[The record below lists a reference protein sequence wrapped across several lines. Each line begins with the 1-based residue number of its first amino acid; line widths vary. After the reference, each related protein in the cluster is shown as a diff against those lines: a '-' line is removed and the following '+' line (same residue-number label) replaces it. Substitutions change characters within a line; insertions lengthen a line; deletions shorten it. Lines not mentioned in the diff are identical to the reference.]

1 MEINS
6 SLPLWT
12 TRSDTRLAEVAKA
25 AESTRTV
32 ATPLERPQ
40 EDLDSFIAARTYD
53 RLGQLPSGPNI
64 ASDFEIWISEQV
76 KRPPKENARPLEQ
89 IDAELN
95 MAHAGFQDIYGK
107 MLRELSGREPV
118 MPDGMVGI
126 SVDGEGK
133 IIVRNHNGLLRDDV
147 AQRLSARMNASEEL
161 LRYANRYV
169 ELAIERVESDMN
181 VEPDGLGRYHLD
193 KSNFADAFKAMEFNS
208 LLGHLSHF
216 GVVRYG
222 HWTERKL
229 YQPAG
234 V

>member
-32 ATPLERPQ
+32 ATPQERPQ
-40 EDLDSFIAARTYD
+40 EDLDSFIEARTYD
-53 RLGQLPSGPNI
+53 RLGQLSSGQSGGGDYEVW
-64 ASDFEIWISEQV
+64 ALEQA
-76 KRPPKENARPLEQ
+76 KRPSKENARPLEQ

-95 MAHAGFQDIYGK
+95 MAHAGFQELYGK

-126 SVDGEGK
+126 SVDGDGK

-181 VEPDGLGRYHLD
+181 VDLEGLGRYHLD
-193 KSNFADAFKAMEFNS
+193 KSNFADAFVAMEFNS
-208 LLGHLSHF
+208 LLLHLSQF

-222 HWTERKL
+222 HWSERKI
-229 YQPAG
+229 YP
-234 V
+234 

>member
-32 ATPLERPQ
+32 ATPQERPQ
-40 EDLDSFIAARTYD
+40 EELDSFIEARTYD

-95 MAHAGFQDIYGK
+95 MAHAGFQEIYGK

-118 MPDGMVGI
+118 MRNGLVGI
-126 SVDGEGK
+126 SVGSDGK
-133 IIVRNHNGLLRDDV
+133 IIVNNHNGLLKDDV
-147 AQRLSARMNASEEL
+147 AQRLSARMNASAEL
-161 LRYANRYV
+161 LEYANRYV

-181 VEPDGLGRYHLD
+181 VNFDGLGRYHLD
-193 KSNFADAFKAMEFNS
+193 KENFSDVVMAMEYNS
-208 LLGHLSHF
+208 LQFHLLSW

-222 HWTERKL
+222 YWTEPKL
-229 YQPAG
+229 YTTA
-234 V
+234 

>member
-32 ATPLERPQ
+32 ATPQERTQ
-40 EDLDSFIAARTYD
+40 EDLDSFIEARTYD

-118 MPDGMVGI
+118 MRDGLVGI
-126 SVDGEGK
+126 TVGSDGK
-133 IIVRNHNGLLRDDV
+133 IIVNNHNGLLRDDV
-147 AQRLSARMNASEEL
+147 AQSLSARMNASSEL
-161 LRYANRYV
+161 LQYANRYV
-169 ELAIERVESDMN
+169 ELAIERIESDMN
-181 VEPDGLGRYHLD
+181 VNFDGLGRYHLD
-193 KSNFADAFKAMEFNS
+193 KENFSSVVTAMEFNS
-208 LLGHLSHF
+208 LQGHLLSW
-216 GVVRYG
+216 GVIRYG
-222 HWTERKL
+222 YWTKPTL
-229 YQPAG
+229 YTP
-234 V
+234 

>member
-1 MEINS
+1 MEIKSN
-6 SLPLWT
+6 LPLWT
-12 TRSDTRLAEVAKA
+12 SRTDARLAEVVKA

-40 EDLDSFIAARTYD
+40 EDLESFIEAWTYD
-53 RLGQLPSGPNI
+53 RLGKLPSGPNV
-64 ASDFEIWISEQV
+64 ASDFEILITEQV

-89 IDAELN
+89 INAELN
-95 MAHAGFQDIYGK
+95 AAHAGFQELYGK

-126 SVDGEGK
+126 SVDGQGK

-181 VEPDGLGRYHLD
+181 VNFDGLGRYHLD
-193 KSNFADAFKAMEFNS
+193 KENFSSVVTAMEFNS
-208 LLGHLSHF
+208 LQGHLLSW
-216 GVVRYG
+216 GVIRYG
-222 HWTERKL
+222 YWTEPKL
-229 YQPAG
+229 YRPE
-234 V
+234 

>member
-32 ATPLERPQ
+32 ATPQERAQ
-40 EDLDSFIAARTYD
+40 EDLDSFVEARTYD

-76 KRPPKENARPLEQ
+76 KRPHKENARPLEQ
-89 IDAELN
+89 INAELN
-95 MAHAGFQDIYGK
+95 MAHAGFQELYGK

-126 SVDGEGK
+126 SVDGQGK

-181 VEPDGLGRYHLD
+181 VNFDGLGRYHLD
-193 KSNFADAFKAMEFNS
+193 KENFSSVVTAMEFNS
-208 LLGHLSHF
+208 LQGHLLSW
-216 GVVRYG
+216 GVIRYG
-222 HWTERKL
+222 YWTEPKL
-229 YQPAG
+229 YTTA
-234 V
+234 

>member
-32 ATPLERPQ
+32 ATPQERPQ
-40 EDLDSFIAARTYD
+40 EDLDSFIEARTYD
-53 RLGQLPSGPNI
+53 RLGKLSSGPSGI
-64 ASDFEIWISEQV
+64 GDYEVWALEQA
-76 KRPPKENARPLEQ
+76 KRPPKEDARPLEQ
-89 IDAELN
+89 IELELN
-95 MAHAGFQDIYGK
+95 MAHAGFQEIYGK

-126 SVDGEGK
+126 SVDGDGK

-181 VEPDGLGRYHLD
+181 VDLEGLGRYHLD
-193 KSNFADAFKAMEFNS
+193 KSNFADTFVAMEFNS
-208 LLGHLSHF
+208 LLLHLSSS

-222 HWTERKL
+222 HWSEHKI
-229 YQPAG
+229 YPPE
-234 V
+234 

>member
-12 TRSDTRLAEVAKA
+12 TRSDTRLAEVTKA

-53 RLGQLPSGPNI
+53 RLGQLSSGQSGGGDYEVW
-64 ASDFEIWISEQV
+64 ALEQA

-95 MAHAGFQDIYGK
+95 VAHAGFQEIYGK

-118 MPDGMVGI
+118 MRDGLVGI
-126 SVDGEGK
+126 TVGSDGK
-133 IIVRNHNGLLRDDV
+133 IIVNNHNGLLRDDV
-147 AQRLSARMNASEEL
+147 AQRLSVRMNASSEL
-161 LRYANRYV
+161 LQYANRYV
-169 ELAIERVESDMN
+169 ELAIERIESDMN
-181 VEPDGLGRYHLD
+181 VNFDGLGRYHLD
-193 KSNFADAFKAMEFNS
+193 KENFSSVVTAMEFNS
-208 LLGHLSHF
+208 LQGHLLSW
-216 GVVRYG
+216 GVIRYG
-222 HWTERKL
+222 YWTKPTL
-229 YQPAG
+229 YTP
-234 V
+234 

>member
-32 ATPLERPQ
+32 ATPQERPQ
-40 EDLDSFIAARTYD
+40 EDLDSFIEARTYD

-64 ASDFEIWISEQV
+64 ASDFEIWITEQV

-89 IDAELN
+89 INAELN
-95 MAHAGFQDIYGK
+95 ATHADFQELYGK
-107 MLRELSGREPV
+107 MLRELSGLEPV

-126 SVDGEGK
+126 SVDGQGK

-181 VEPDGLGRYHLD
+181 VNFDGLGRYHLD
-193 KSNFADAFKAMEFNS
+193 KENFSSVVTAMEFNS
-208 LLGHLSHF
+208 LQGHLLSW
-216 GVVRYG
+216 GVIRYG
-222 HWTERKL
+222 YWTEPKL
-229 YQPAG
+229 YTTA
-234 V
+234 

>member
-6 SLPLWT
+6 SLPFWT

-32 ATPLERPQ
+32 PTPLERPQ
-40 EDLDSFIAARTYD
+40 EDLDSFIEARTYD
-53 RLGQLPSGPNI
+53 RLGKLSSGPSGI
-64 ASDFEIWISEQV
+64 GDYEVWALEQA
-76 KRPPKENARPLEQ
+76 KRPLKENARPLEQ

-181 VEPDGLGRYHLD
+181 VDLEGLGRYHLE
-193 KSNFADAFKAMEFNS
+193 KSNFADAFVAMEFNS
-208 LLGHLSHF
+208 LLLHLSSS

-222 HWTERKL
+222 HWNERKI
-229 YQPAG
+229 YP
-234 V
+234 